1 MGRRFD
7 MKFKDNLRKVR
18 NSSEFSQEKLAEEM
32 SVSRQTI
39 SKWENGDSFPSTEHI
54 FQLTK
59 ILHCSYDELINGEK
73 SQDTIKNK
81 FFIPKRFLLTGLI
94 MVFGIVFGVGL
105 SHLISTNQTTTI
117 ENAKL
122 ATFDTL
128 AENFLANTNL
138 LPNEDATTKVVG
150 YGITDE
156 DGTFY
161 IKCDV
166 YSSTLPG
173 NHCAAIIY
181 FCENN
186 DNYSYKC
193 QILDDPNYHPS
204 GEYYQV
210 I

>member
-1 MGRRFD
+1 

-18 NSSEFSQEKLAEEM
+18 ISSKISQERLAEEM

-39 SKWENGDSFPSTEHI
+39 SKWENGDSFPSTKHI
-54 FQLTK
+54 FELTK
-59 ILHCSYDELINGEK
+59 VLHCTYDELIDGTNSRINVE
-73 SQDTIKNK
+73 NK
-81 FFIPKRFLLTGLI
+81 LFAPKRFLLAGLI
-94 MVFGIVFGVGL
+94 IIFGALFGVGL
-105 SHLISTNQTTTI
+105 FNITSTRQTTNI
-117 ENAKL
+117 DNVKL
-122 ATFDTL
+122 AAFDTL
-128 AENFLANTNL
+128 TETFLANTDF
-138 LPNEDATTKVVG
+138 LPNEDATAKVVG

-166 YSSTLPG
+166 YNSTLPG

-181 FCENN
+181 FCEDNG
-186 DNYSYKC
+186 NYSYKC